1 MSGYVA
7 VQWSRTKYV
16 YDAWLIGGVI
26 LYLAGF
32 MLIEGSLHPPKN
44 QAEWI
49 DLRIRAFGTC
59 AFLMLSIILC
69 IGPLA
74 RLNPR
79 FLPLL
84 YNRRHFG
91 VLMFLVACVHAWSMV
106 EWFITLGVLP
116 SLVDEL
122 TNWPNYLKF
131 IGFPFKTLGLAALFI
146 LLLMASTSHDY
157 WLAVLKPPVWKAL
170 HMAVYVAY
178 GLVVIHV
185 ALGAM
190 QTNRGL
196 GIPIMLVVS
205 LIVVSTLH
213 LLAGWR
219 GRAIDRGIAPSKEG
233 WIPVG
238 PPLSIRDKCAQDR
251 GRPGRRAHRHL
262 PRRRPGR
269 RAQQCL
275 RPPERAD
282 RRRQDHRRA
291 DHLPVARLSISIEER
306 LRPAAVHRAGRHL
319 PGAAEERYR
328 RGGSAR
334 AGAGHRRFDQ
344 GPAERVG
351 DRHGSRTGM
360 DRRRRRR

>member
-16 YDAWLIGGVI
+16 YDAWLIGGVV
-26 LYLAGF
+26 LYIAGF
-32 MLIEGSLHPPKN
+32 MLIEGSLHPPKT
-44 QAEWI
+44 QPEWI

-91 VLMFLVACVHAWSMV
+91 VLMFLVACVHAWSVV
-106 EWFITLGVLP
+106 EWFIVLGVLP
-116 SLVDEL
+116 SLGDEL

-146 LLLMASTSHDY
+146 FLLMASTSHDY
-157 WLAVLKPPVWKAL
+157 WLAVLKPPVWKAI

-196 GIPIMLVVS
+196 GIPIMLVAS
-205 LIVVSTLH
+205 LVVVSTLH

-219 GRAIDRGIAPSKEG
+219 GRAIDRGIAPNKEG

-238 PPLSIRDKCAQDR
+238 PPQSIRDKCAKIVAA
-251 GRPGRRAHRHL
+251 RAASASPSSATATR
-262 PRRRPGR
+262 
-269 RAQQCL
+269 
-275 RPPERAD
+275 
-282 RRRQDHRRA
+282 
-291 DHLPVARLSISIEER
+291 
-306 LRPAAVHRAGRHL
+306 
-319 PGAAEERYR
+319 
-328 RGGSAR
+328 SAR
-334 AGAGHRRFDQ
+334 SATSA
-344 GPAERVG
+344 PT
-351 DRHGSRTGM
+351 RTG
-360 DRRRRRR
+360 RSAKARSSTA

>member
-16 YDAWLIGGVI
+16 YDAWLIGGVV
-26 LYLAGF
+26 LYIAGF

-44 QAEWI
+44 QPEWI

-59 AFLMLSIILC
+59 AFLMLSLILC

-91 VLMFLVACVHAWSMV
+91 VLMFFVACVHAWSIV
-106 EWFITLGVLP
+106 EWFIMLGVLP

-131 IGFPFKTLGLAALFI
+131 IGFPFKTLGLVALFI
-146 LLLMASTSHDY
+146 FLLMASTSHDY
-157 WLAVLKPPVWKAL
+157 WLAVLKPPVWKAI

-190 QTNRGL
+190 QTNREL

-205 LIVVSTLH
+205 LIAVSSLH
-213 LLAGWR
+213 LLAGSR
-219 GRAIDRGIAPSKEG
+219 GRAIDRGIAPDQEG
-233 WIPVG
+233 WIQVG
-238 PPLSIRDKCAQDR
+238 TPQSIRDKCAKIVAA
-251 GRPGRRAHRHL
+251 PGGERIAIFRDGDQVGALSNVCAHQNGPLGEGKIIDGLITCPWHGYQYQL
-262 PRRRPGR
+262 KNGC
-269 RAQQCL
+269 A
-275 RPPERAD
+275 PP
-282 RRRQDHRRA
+282 
-291 DHLPVARLSISIEER
+291 P
-306 LRPAAVHRAGRHL
+306 
-319 PGAAEERYR
+319 
-328 RGGSAR
+328 
-334 AGAGHRRFDQ
+334 FT
-344 GPAERVG
+344 ERVATYRVRLKRG
-351 DRHGSRTGM
+351 IVEVDPRPLAPGTAASIKVPLNA
-360 DRRRRRR
+360 

>member
-16 YDAWLIGGVI
+16 YDAWLVGGVV
-26 LYLAGF
+26 LYIAGF

-44 QAEWI
+44 SAEWI

-59 AFLMLSIILC
+59 AFFMLSIILC

-106 EWFITLGVLP
+106 EWFIVLGVLP

-131 IGFPFKTLGLAALFI
+131 IGFPFKTLGLVALFI
-146 LLLMASTSHDY
+146 FLLMASTSHDY
-157 WLAVLKPPVWKAL
+157 WLAVLKPPMWKAI
-170 HMAVYVAY
+170 HMAVYAAY

-196 GIPIMLVVS
+196 GIPIMLVAS
-205 LIVVSTLH
+205 LAIVATLH
-213 LLAGWR
+213 IFAGLR
-219 GRAIDRGIAPSKEG
+219 GRAIDRGIAPSAEG

-238 PPLSIRDKCAQDR
+238 PPLSIRDKCAKIVAA
-251 GRPGRRAHRHL
+251 PGGERIAIFRDGDQVGALSNVCAHQNGPIGEGKIIDGLITCPWHGYQYQL
-262 PRRRPGR
+262 KNGC
-269 RAQQCL
+269 A
-275 RPPERAD
+275 PP
-282 RRRQDHRRA
+282 
-291 DHLPVARLSISIEER
+291 P
-306 LRPAAVHRAGRHL
+306 
-319 PGAAEERYR
+319 
-328 RGGSAR
+328 
-334 AGAGHRRFDQ
+334 FT
-344 GPAERVG
+344 ERVATYRVRLKNG
-351 DRHGSRTGM
+351 IVELDPRPLAPGTAASIKVPLNA
-360 DRRRRRR
+360 

>member
-16 YDAWLIGGVI
+16 YDAWLIAGIV
-26 LYLAGF
+26 LYIAGF

-91 VLMFLVACVHAWSMV
+91 VLMFLVASVHAWSVV
-106 EWFITLGVLP
+106 EWFAVQGVLP

-146 LLLMASTSHDY
+146 FLLMASTSHDY
-157 WLAVLKPPVWKAL
+157 WLAVLKPPVWKAI
-170 HMAVYVAY
+170 HMAVYAAY

-196 GIPIMLVVS
+196 GIPIMLVAS
-205 LIVVSTLH
+205 LVVVSTLH
-213 LLAGWR
+213 LLAGLR
-219 GRAIDRGIAPSKEG
+219 GRAIDRGIAPNLEG

-238 PPLSIRDKCAQDR
+238 PPQSIRDKCAKIVAA
-251 GRPGRRAHRHL
+251 PGGERTAVVRDGDQVGALSNVCAHQNGPIGEGKIIDGLITCPWHGYQYQL
-262 PRRRPGR
+262 KNGC
-269 RAQQCL
+269 A
-275 RPPERAD
+275 PP
-282 RRRQDHRRA
+282 
-291 DHLPVARLSISIEER
+291 P
-306 LRPAAVHRAGRHL
+306 
-319 PGAAEERYR
+319 
-328 RGGSAR
+328 
-334 AGAGHRRFDQ
+334 FT
-344 GPAERVG
+344 ERVATYRVRVKSG
-351 DRHGSRTGM
+351 IVEVDPRPLAPGTAASIKVPLNA
-360 DRRRRRR
+360 

>member
-16 YDAWLIGGVI
+16 YDAWLVGGVV
-26 LYLAGF
+26 LYIAGF
-32 MLIEGSLHPPKN
+32 MLIEGSLHPPKT
-44 QAEWI
+44 QPEWI

-59 AFLMLSIILC
+59 AFLMLSTILC

-116 SLVDEL
+116 SLVEEL

-131 IGFPFKTLGLAALFI
+131 IGFPFKTLGLVALFI
-146 LLLMASTSHDY
+146 FLLMASTSHDY
-157 WLAVLKPPVWKAL
+157 WLAVLKPPVWKAI

-196 GIPIMLVVS
+196 GIPIMLVAS
-205 LIVVSTLH
+205 LAIVATLH
-213 LLAGWR
+213 ILAGMR
-219 GRAIDRGIAPSKEG
+219 GRTIDHGIAPNKEG

-238 PPLSIRDKCAQDR
+238 PPKSIRNKCAKIVAA
-251 GRPGRRAHRHL
+251 PGGERIAVFRDGNQIGALSNVCAHQNGPLGEGKIIDGLITCPWHGYQYQL
-262 PRRRPGR
+262 KNGC
-269 RAQQCL
+269 A
-275 RPPERAD
+275 PP
-282 RRRQDHRRA
+282 
-291 DHLPVARLSISIEER
+291 P
-306 LRPAAVHRAGRHL
+306 
-319 PGAAEERYR
+319 
-328 RGGSAR
+328 
-334 AGAGHRRFDQ
+334 FT
-344 GPAERVG
+344 ERVATYRVRLKRG
-351 DRHGSRTGM
+351 IVEVNPRPLAPGTAASIKVPLNA
-360 DRRRRRR
+360 